1 MVQKGKKWYQKVKNG
16 TETSEMMP
24 PKNPEKNGIFFSSE
38 NENVIKFMIINH
50 CV

>member
-24 PKNPEKNGIFFSSE
+24 QRNPRNKGNIFVKIE
-38 NENVIKFMIINH
+38 YEI
-50 CV
+50 